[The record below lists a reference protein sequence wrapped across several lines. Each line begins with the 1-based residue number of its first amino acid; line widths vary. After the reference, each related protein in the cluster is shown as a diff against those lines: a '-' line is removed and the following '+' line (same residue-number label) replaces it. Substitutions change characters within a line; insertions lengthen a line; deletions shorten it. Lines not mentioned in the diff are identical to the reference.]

1 MSTVAITFADELRAR
16 GDDALASIFKLR
28 PDLVSPVPNDFS
40 ALAARATSTPS
51 LVRALDSI
59 NMWHYQIIE
68 AACAL
73 PEPFKKSEIVAVT
86 SEETAFALDHLW
98 QMGLLYKE
106 GNNYRTPTN
115 LKMLIGDE
123 PAGLGPI
130 AVKKFDFSILKEIPK
145 ASEEVLAKLTWGP
158 PRGQIGNIKKPGNA
172 IGWLLDNGVLVA
184 LDSNTVA
191 LPRDVAIK
199 LRGGKIHKDMVSK
212 APNLIGKEVVQKQID
227 LAAIANI
234 STILRWCEELLHNLS
249 DEPPTA
255 LRTGGLGVRDLKKI
269 AEHLGIDETCA
280 GFVAELCYLGGL
292 LVIDSDD
299 QILPTSAF
307 DIWLTKSAEERWYSL
322 VVLWLDTSRVSGLIG
337 KNSDKNVAP
346 LGPELDR
353 AGASL
358 IRRSTLKVL
367 NDNPQLTP
375 DVKSLQEIVKW
386 INPQRANNDYVEWTL
401 REAEWLGITGQGALS
416 TFGSNLLNEKEVLEI
431 ESALPKPVDHI
442 LIQADNSA
450 VAPGPLTPE
459 LASEM
464 GTIADI
470 ESRGG
475 ATVYRFS
482 DSSIRRG
489 LDHGKTGDQ
498 IKTFLSKISKTPMP
512 QPLEYLI
519 TDIAKRHGRL
529 RVGSAHTYIRC
540 EDEDLVQQ
548 ILHDKKCEHLRL
560 RKIAPQVLV
569 TDFELAE
576 VIGELRE
583 FGYLPAA
590 ENSGG
595 VLLSQPNLRRSKSRP
610 KPPRIISEFTAPK
623 DAIVTA
629 AVKTIRAGER
639 SKKVESIIP
648 GTSSNETLALI
659 NQYINEGKSLIISY
673 ADNNGGVSNRII
685 EPISISLGTL
695 TARDETSDEILQFR
709 IPRINGVAPSLT
721 KSENK
726 ADLDL

>member
-1 MSTVAITFADELRAR
+1 MSTVAITFADELRSR
-16 GDDALASIFKLR
+16 SDDDLATIFKLR
-28 PDLVSPVPNDFS
+28 PDLVTPVPNDFS
-40 ALAARATSTPS
+40 ALAARASSTPS
-51 LVRALDSI
+51 LVRALDSL
-59 NMWHYQIIE
+59 NLWHYQIVE

-73 PEPFKKSEIVAVT
+73 PEPFKKSELVAVT

-115 LKMLIGDE
+115 LKLLIGDE

-130 AVKKFDFSILKEIPK
+130 SVKKFDFATLKQIPK
-145 ASEEVLAKLTWGP
+145 ASQEVLAKLTWGP
-158 PRGQIGNIKKPGNA
+158 PRGQIANIKKPGNA
-172 IGWLLDNGVLVA
+172 IGWLLENNVLVA
-184 LDSNTVA
+184 IDSHTVA
-191 LPRDVAIK
+191 LPREIAIK
-199 LRGGKIHKDMVSK
+199 LRGGKIHREMLSN
-212 APNLIGKEVVQKQID
+212 AANLKGKKVDQKQVD
-227 LAAIANI
+227 LAAVANI

-255 LRTGGLGVRDLKKI
+255 LRTGGLGVRDLKRI
-269 AEHLGIDETCA
+269 AEHLGVDETCA

-292 LVIDSDD
+292 VVVDSDD

-307 DIWLTKSAEERWYSL
+307 DIWLSKSAEERWFSL
-322 VVLWLDTSRVSGLIG
+322 VVLWLDTSRASGLIG
-337 KNSDKNVAP
+337 KGGDKNIAP

-353 AGASL
+353 AGVSL
-358 IRRSTLKVL
+358 IRRTTLKVL
-367 NDNPQLTP
+367 VDNPQISPEIT
-375 DVKSLQEIVKW
+375 SMQEIIKW
-386 INPQRANNDYVEWTL
+386 CNPQRANNEFVEWNL
-401 REAEWLGITGQGALS
+401 REAEWLGITGQGVIS
-416 TFGSNLLNEKEVLEI
+416 TFGLNLLTEKEDLGI
-431 ESALPKPVDHI
+431 QSALPKPVDHI

-482 DSSIRRG
+482 EGSIRRG

-519 TDIAKRHGRL
+519 ADVAKRHGRL
-529 RVGSAHTYIRC
+529 RVGSAHSYIRC
-540 EDEDLVQQ
+540 EDEGLVQQ

-569 TDFELAE
+569 TEFELTE

-583 FGYLPAA
+583 YGYLPAA
-590 ENSGG
+590 ENAGG
-595 VLLSQPNLRRSKSRP
+595 VLLSQPNLRRAKSRP
-610 KPPRIISEFTAPK
+610 KPPRIISEFSAPK
-623 DAIVTA
+623 DAIVLS

-639 SKKVESIIP
+639 SRKVEPIVA

-659 NQYINEGKSLIISY
+659 NQYISEGKTLMISY

-685 EPISISLGTL
+685 DPISISLGTL
-695 TARDETSDEILQFR
+695 TARDEASDEIVQFR
-709 IPRINGVAPSLT
+709 IPRINGVAPAVTVSG
-721 KSENK
+721 NK

>member
-1 MSTVAITFADELRAR
+1 MSTLAITFADELRAR
-16 GDDALASIFKLR
+16 SDEDLASLFQYR
-28 PDLVSPVPNDFS
+28 PDLLSPVPNDFS
-40 ALAARATSTPS
+40 SLAARASSTPS
-51 LVRALDSI
+51 LVRALDCL
-59 NMWHYQIIE
+59 NLWHYQIIE
-68 AACAL
+68 AACLL
-73 PEPFKKSEIVAVT
+73 PEPFKKSELMLIT
-86 SEETAFALDHLW
+86 SEETAFALDYLW

-106 GNNYRTPTN
+106 GNNFRTLTN
-115 LKMLIGDE
+115 LKLLFGNE
-123 PAGLGPI
+123 PAGLGP
-130 AVKKFDFSILKEIPK
+130 VSVGKVDFSKLKDIPK
-145 ASEEVLAKLTWGP
+145 ASSDVLTKLTWGP
-158 PRGQIGNIKKPGNA
+158 PRGAITNIKKPGSA
-172 IGWLLDNGVLVA
+172 IGWLLENNILVA
-184 LDSNTVA
+184 LDSHTVA
-191 LPRDVAIK
+191 LPREFGIK
-199 LRGGKIHKDMVSK
+199 LRGGKIHKELITK
-212 APNLIGKEVVQKQID
+212 AGDLDGKKIEQKQID

-255 LRTGGLGVRDLKKI
+255 LRNGGIGVRDLKRI
-269 AEHLGIDETCA
+269 AEHLGVDEVCA

-292 LVIDSDD
+292 VVIDPDD

-337 KNSDKNVAP
+337 KVIDKNIAP

-358 IRRSTLKVL
+358 IRRTTLKVL
-367 NDNPQLTP
+367 LENLNTAPQLA
-375 DVKSLQEIVKW
+375 SLQKIVRW
-386 INPQRANNDYVEWTL
+386 WNPQRANDDFVEWNL
-401 REAEWLGITGQGALS
+401 REAEWLGITGQGGLS
-416 TFGSNLLNEKEVLEI
+416 TFGSNLLTEEAVLGVEA
-431 ESALPKPVDHI
+431 SLPKPVDHI

-450 VAPGPLTPE
+450 VAPGPLTAE
-459 LASEM
+459 LSAEM

-482 DSSIRRG
+482 EASIRRG

-498 IKTFLSKISKTPMP
+498 IRTFLIKTSKTPMP
-512 QPLEYLI
+512 QPLDYLI
-519 TDIAKRHGRL
+519 TDVAKRHGRL

-540 EDEDLVQQ
+540 EDEGLVQQ
-548 ILHDKKCEHLRL
+548 ILHDKNCEHLRL
-560 RKIAPQVLV
+560 RKIATQVLV
-569 TDFELAE
+569 TDLELTE
-576 VIGELRE
+576 VINELRE

-590 ENSGG
+590 ENASG
-595 VLLSQPNLRRSKSRP
+595 VLLSQPNLRRAKSRP
-610 KPPRIISEFTAPK
+610 KPPRIISELTSPK
-623 DAIVTA
+623 EGVILS
-629 AVKTIRAGER
+629 AVKAIRAGER
-639 SKKVESIIP
+639 SRKVEPIVS

-659 NQYINEGKSLIISY
+659 NQYISQKRTLIISY

-695 TARDETSDEILQFR
+695 TARDETTGEQVQFR

-721 KSENK
+721 ISENK

>member
-16 GDDALASIFKLR
+16 SDEDLASLFQYR
-28 PDLVSPVPNDFS
+28 PDLLSPVPNDFS
-40 ALAARATSTPS
+40 SLAARASSTPS
-51 LVRALDSI
+51 LVRALDCL
-59 NMWHYQIIE
+59 NLWHYQIIE
-68 AACAL
+68 AACLL
-73 PEPFKKSEIVAVT
+73 PEPFKKSELMLIT
-86 SEETAFALDHLW
+86 SEETAFALDYLW

-106 GNNYRTPTN
+106 GNNFRTLTN
-115 LKMLIGDE
+115 LKLLFGNE
-123 PAGLGPI
+123 PAGLGP
-130 AVKKFDFSILKEIPK
+130 VSVGKVDFSKLRDIPK
-145 ASEEVLAKLTWGP
+145 ASADVLTKLTWGP
-158 PRGQIGNIKKPGNA
+158 PRGAITNIKKPGSA
-172 IGWLLDNGVLVA
+172 IGWLLENNILVA
-184 LDSNTVA
+184 LDSHTVA
-191 LPRDVAIK
+191 LPREFGIK
-199 LRGGKIHKDMVSK
+199 LRGGKIHKELITK
-212 APNLIGKEVVQKQID
+212 AGDLVGKKIEQKQID

-255 LRTGGLGVRDLKKI
+255 LRNGGIGVRDLKRI
-269 AEHLGIDETCA
+269 AEHLGVDEVCA

-292 LVIDSDD
+292 VVIDPDD

-337 KNSDKNVAP
+337 KVIDKNIAP

-358 IRRSTLKVL
+358 IRRTTLKVL
-367 NDNPQLTP
+367 LENLKTAPQLA
-375 DVKSLQEIVKW
+375 SLQKIVRW
-386 INPQRANNDYVEWTL
+386 WNPQRANDDFVEWNL
-401 REAEWLGITGQGALS
+401 REAEWLGITGQGGLS
-416 TFGSNLLNEKEVLEI
+416 TFGSNLLTEESVLGVET
-431 ESALPKPVDHI
+431 SLPKPVDHI

-450 VAPGPLTPE
+450 VAPGPLTAE
-459 LASEM
+459 LSAEM

-482 DSSIRRG
+482 EASIRRG

-498 IKTFLSKISKTPMP
+498 IRSFLIKTSKTPMP
-512 QPLEYLI
+512 QPLDYLI
-519 TDIAKRHGRL
+519 TDVAKRHGKL

-540 EDEDLVQQ
+540 EDEGLVQQ
-548 ILHDKKCEHLRL
+548 ILHDKNCEHLRL
-560 RKIAPQVLV
+560 RKIATQVLV
-569 TDFELAE
+569 TDLELTE
-576 VIGELRE
+576 VINELRE

-590 ENSGG
+590 ENASG
-595 VLLSQPNLRRSKSRP
+595 VLLSQPNLRRAKSRP
-610 KPPRIISEFTAPK
+610 KPPRIISELTSPK
-623 DAIVTA
+623 EGIILS
-629 AVKTIRAGER
+629 AVKAIRAGER
-639 SKKVESIIP
+639 SRKVEPIVS

-659 NQYINEGKSLIISY
+659 NQYISQKRTLIISY

-695 TARDETSDEILQFR
+695 TARDETTGEQVQFR

-721 KSENK
+721 ISENK

>member
-16 GDDALASIFKLR
+16 SDDDLATIFKLR
-28 PDLVSPVPNDFS
+28 PDLVTPVPNDFS
-40 ALAARATSTPS
+40 ALAARASSTPS
-51 LVRALDSI
+51 LVRALDSL
-59 NMWHYQIIE
+59 NLWHYQIVE

-73 PEPFKKSEIVAVT
+73 PEPFKKSELVAVT

-115 LKMLIGDE
+115 LKLLIGDE

-130 AVKKFDFSILKEIPK
+130 SVKKFDFATLKQIPK
-145 ASEEVLAKLTWGP
+145 ASQEVLAKLTWGP
-158 PRGQIGNIKKPGNA
+158 PRGQIANIKKPGNA
-172 IGWLLDNGVLVA
+172 IGWLLENNVLVA
-184 LDSNTVA
+184 IDSHTVA
-191 LPRDVAIK
+191 LPREIAIK
-199 LRGGKIHKDMVSK
+199 LRGGKIHKEMRSTAASLK
-212 APNLIGKEVVQKQID
+212 GKKVDQKQVD
-227 LAAIANI
+227 LAAVANI

-255 LRTGGLGVRDLKKI
+255 LRTGGLGVRDLKRI
-269 AEHLGIDETCA
+269 AEHLGVDETCA

-292 LVIDSDD
+292 VVVDSDD

-307 DIWLTKSAEERWYSL
+307 DIWLAKSAEERWFSL
-322 VVLWLDTSRVSGLIG
+322 VVLWLDTSRASGLIG
-337 KNSDKNVAP
+337 KDGDKNIAP

-353 AGASL
+353 AGVSL
-358 IRRSTLKVL
+358 IRRTTLKVL
-367 NDNPQLTP
+367 QDNPQISPEIT
-375 DVKSLQEIVKW
+375 SMQEIIKW
-386 INPQRANNDYVEWTL
+386 CNPQRANNEFVEWNL
-401 REAEWLGITGQGALS
+401 REAEWLGITGQGVIS
-416 TFGSNLLNEKEVLEI
+416 TFGLNLLAEKEDLGI
-431 ESALPKPVDHI
+431 QSALPKPVDHI

-482 DSSIRRG
+482 EGSIRRG

-519 TDIAKRHGRL
+519 VDVAKRHGRL
-529 RVGSAHTYIRC
+529 RVGSAHSYIRC
-540 EDEDLVQQ
+540 EDEGLVQQ

-569 TDFELAE
+569 TEFELTE

-583 FGYLPAA
+583 YGYLPAA
-590 ENSGG
+590 ENAGG
-595 VLLSQPNLRRSKSRP
+595 VLLSQPNLRRAKSRP
-610 KPPRIISEFTAPK
+610 KPPRIISEFSAPK
-623 DAIVTA
+623 DAIVLS

-639 SKKVESIIP
+639 SRKVEPIVA

-659 NQYINEGKSLIISY
+659 NQYISEGKTLMISY

-685 EPISISLGTL
+685 DPISISLGTL
-695 TARDETSDEILQFR
+695 TARDEASDEIVQFR
-709 IPRINGVAPSLT
+709 IPRINGVAPAVTVSG
-721 KSENK
+721 NK

>member
-16 GDDALASIFKLR
+16 ADDALASIFKLR

-199 LRGGKIHKDMVSK
+199 LRGGKIHKEMVSK

-540 EDEDLVQQ
+540 EDEGLVQQ

-639 SKKVESIIP
+639 SKKVEPIIP

>member
-16 GDDALASIFKLR
+16 ADDALASIFKLR

-346 LGPELDR
+346 PGPELDR

-540 EDEDLVQQ
+540 EDEGLVQQ

-569 TDFELAE
+569 TDFDLAE

-639 SKKVESIIP
+639 SKKVEPIIP

>member
-16 GDDALASIFKLR
+16 ADDALASIFKLR

-145 ASEEVLAKLTWGP
+145 ASEEVLAKLIWGP

-199 LRGGKIHKDMVSK
+199 LRGGKIHKEMVSK

-249 DEPPTA
+249 DEPPMA

-269 AEHLGIDETCA
+269 AEHLGIDESCA

-337 KNSDKNVAP
+337 KISDKNVAP

-367 NDNPQLTP
+367 NDNPQLMP

-431 ESALPKPVDHI
+431 ESALPRPVDHI

-512 QPLEYLI
+512 QPLDYLI

-540 EDEDLVQQ
+540 EDEGLVQQ

-639 SKKVESIIP
+639 SKKVEPIIP

>member
-16 GDDALASIFKLR
+16 ADDALASIFKLR

-73 PEPFKKSEIVAVT
+73 PEPFKKSEIVSVT

-199 LRGGKIHKDMVSK
+199 LRGGKIHKEMVSK

-227 LAAIANI
+227 LAATANI

-337 KNSDKNVAP
+337 KISDKNVAP

-512 QPLEYLI
+512 QPLDYLI
-519 TDIAKRHGRL
+519 SDIAKRHGRL

-540 EDEDLVQQ
+540 EDEGLVQQ

-639 SKKVESIIP
+639 SKKVEPIIP

>member
-16 GDDALASIFKLR
+16 ADDALASIFKLR

-512 QPLEYLI
+512 QPLDYLI

-540 EDEDLVQQ
+540 EDEGLVQQ

-569 TDFELAE
+569 TDFDLAE

>member
-16 GDDALASIFKLR
+16 ADDALASIFKLR

-337 KNSDKNVAP
+337 KISDKNVAP

-540 EDEDLVQQ
+540 EDEGLVQQ

-639 SKKVESIIP
+639 SKKVEPIIP

>member
-1 MSTVAITFADELRAR
+1 MSTVAITFADELRSR
-16 GDDALASIFKLR
+16 SDEELANIFRLR
-28 PDLVSPVPNDFS
+28 PDLVTPVPNDFS

-51 LVRALDSI
+51 LVRAIDSL
-59 NMWHYQIIE
+59 NLWQYQIIE

-73 PEPFKKSEIVAVT
+73 PEPFKKSELVAVT
-86 SEETAFALDHLW
+86 SEQTNFALDQLW

-115 LKMLIGDE
+115 LKLLIGDE
-123 PAGLGPI
+123 PAGLGPFS
-130 AVKKFDFSILKEIPK
+130 VKKIDLDTLKKVPK
-145 ASEEVLAKLTWGP
+145 ASQEVLEKLIWGP
-158 PRGQIGNIKKPGNA
+158 PRGQIANIKKPGNA
-172 IGWLLDNGVLVA
+172 IGWLLENNVLVA
-184 LDSNTVA
+184 LDSHTVA
-191 LPRDVAIK
+191 LPREIAIK
-199 LRGGKIHKDMVSK
+199 LRGGKIHKEIFSNPSK
-212 APNLIGKEVVQKQID
+212 LSGKKIEQKQID
-227 LAAIANI
+227 SAAVANI
-234 STILRWCEELLHNLS
+234 STILRWCEEFLHNLS
-249 DEPPTA
+249 DETPTA
-255 LRTGGLGVRDLKKI
+255 LRTGGIGVRDLKRI
-269 AEHLGIDETCA
+269 AEHLGVDESCA
-280 GFVAELCYLGGL
+280 GFIAELCYLGGL

-307 DIWLTKSAEERWYSL
+307 DLWLSKPAEERWYSL
-322 VVLWLDTSRVSGLIG
+322 VILWLDTSRVSGLIG
-337 KNSDKNVAP
+337 KSGDRSIAP

-358 IRRSTLKVL
+358 IRRTALKVL
-367 NDNPQLTP
+367 SENRQISP
-375 DVKSLQEIVKW
+375 DFKSIQEIIKW
-386 INPQRANNDYVEWTL
+386 WNPKRANSDFVEWFL
-401 REAEWLGITGQGALS
+401 REAEWLGITGQGGIS
-416 TFGSNLLNEKEVLEI
+416 TFGINLLFGAEDLGI

-450 VAPGPLTPE
+450 VAPGPLLPE
-459 LASEM
+459 LAAEM

-482 DSSIRRG
+482 ESSIRRG

-498 IKTFLSKISKTPMP
+498 IKSFLIKTSKTPMP

-519 TDIAKRHGRL
+519 SDVAKRHGKL

-540 EDEDLVQQ
+540 EDEGLVQQ
-548 ILHDKKCEHLRL
+548 ILHDKKCEHLRF

-569 TDFELAE
+569 TDFELLE

-583 FGYLPAA
+583 YGYLPAA
-590 ENSGG
+590 ENASG

-610 KPPRIISEFTAPK
+610 KPPRIISEFSAPQ
-623 DAIVTA
+623 DAVVIA
-629 AVKTIRAGER
+629 AVKSIRTGER
-639 SKKVESIIP
+639 SRKVEPIIP

-659 NQYINEGKSLIISY
+659 NQYIAEGKTLMISY

-685 EPISISLGTL
+685 DPISISLGTL
-695 TARDETSDEILQFR
+695 TAKDEASGELVQFR
-709 IPRINGVAPSLT
+709 IPRINGVAPALT
-721 KSENK
+721 ILENK

>member
-28 PDLVSPVPNDFS
+28 PELVSPVPNDFS

-199 LRGGKIHKDMVSK
+199 LRGGKIHKEMVSK

-540 EDEDLVQQ
+540 EDEGLVQQ

-639 SKKVESIIP
+639 SKKVEPIIP

>member
-16 GDDALASIFKLR
+16 ADDALASIFKLR

-249 DEPPTA
+249 DEPPMA

-337 KNSDKNVAP
+337 KISDKNVAP
-346 LGPELDR
+346 IGPELDR

-367 NDNPQLTP
+367 QDNPRLTP
-375 DVKSLQEIVKW
+375 DIKSLQEIVKW

-416 TFGSNLLNEKEVLEI
+416 TFGSNLLSEKEELEI

-540 EDEDLVQQ
+540 EDEGLVQQ

-590 ENSGG
+590 ENASG
-595 VLLSQPNLRRSKSRP
+595 VLLSQPNLRRAKSRP
-610 KPPRIISEFTAPK
+610 KPPRIISELTSPK
-623 DAIVTA
+623 EGVILS
-629 AVKTIRAGER
+629 AVKAVRAGER
-639 SKKVESIIP
+639 SRKVEPIVS

-659 NQYINEGKSLIISY
+659 NQYISQKRTLIISY

-695 TARDETSDEILQFR
+695 TARDETTGEQVQFR

-721 KSENK
+721 ISENK

>member
-1 MSTVAITFADELRAR
+1 MSTLAITFADELRAR
-16 GDDALASIFKLR
+16 SDEDLASLFQYR
-28 PDLVSPVPNDFS
+28 PDLLSPVPNDFS
-40 ALAARATSTPS
+40 SLAARASSTPS
-51 LVRALDSI
+51 LVRALDCL
-59 NMWHYQIIE
+59 NLWHYQIIE
-68 AACAL
+68 AACLL
-73 PEPFKKSEIVAVT
+73 PEPFKKSELMLIT
-86 SEETAFALDHLW
+86 SEETAFALDYLW

-106 GNNYRTPTN
+106 GNNFRTLTN
-115 LKMLIGDE
+115 LKLLFGNE
-123 PAGLGPI
+123 PAGLGP
-130 AVKKFDFSILKEIPK
+130 VSVGKVDFSKLKDIPK
-145 ASEEVLAKLTWGP
+145 ASSDVLTKLTWGP
-158 PRGQIGNIKKPGNA
+158 PRGAITNIKKPGSA
-172 IGWLLDNGVLVA
+172 IGWLLENNILVA
-184 LDSNTVA
+184 LDSHTVA
-191 LPRDVAIK
+191 LPREFGIK
-199 LRGGKIHKDMVSK
+199 LRGGKIHKELITK
-212 APNLIGKEVVQKQID
+212 AGDLDGKKIEQKQID

-255 LRTGGLGVRDLKKI
+255 LRNGGIGVRDLKRI
-269 AEHLGIDETCA
+269 AEHLGIDEVCA

-292 LVIDSDD
+292 VVIDPDD

-337 KNSDKNVAP
+337 KVIDKNIAP

-358 IRRSTLKVL
+358 IRRTTLKVL
-367 NDNPQLTP
+367 LENLNTAPQLA
-375 DVKSLQEIVKW
+375 SLQKIVRW
-386 INPQRANNDYVEWTL
+386 WNPQRANDDFVEWNL
-401 REAEWLGITGQGALS
+401 REAEWLGITGQGGLS
-416 TFGSNLLNEKEVLEI
+416 TFGSNLLTEEAVLGVEA
-431 ESALPKPVDHI
+431 SLPKPVDHI

-482 DSSIRRG
+482 EGSIRRG

-519 TDIAKRHGRL
+519 ADVAKRHGRL
-529 RVGSAHTYIRC
+529 RVGTAHSYIRC
-540 EDEDLVQQ
+540 EDEGLVQQ

-569 TDFELAE
+569 TEFELTE

-583 FGYLPAA
+583 YGYLPAA
-590 ENSGG
+590 ENAGG
-595 VLLSQPNLRRSKSRP
+595 VLLSQPNLRRAKSRP
-610 KPPRIISEFTAPK
+610 KPPRIISEFSAPK
-623 DAIVTA
+623 DAIVLS

-639 SKKVESIIP
+639 SRKVEPIVA

-659 NQYINEGKSLIISY
+659 NQYISEGKTLMISY

-685 EPISISLGTL
+685 DPISISLGTL
-695 TARDETSDEILQFR
+695 TARDEASDEIVQFR
-709 IPRINGVAPSLT
+709 IPRINGVAPALT
-721 KSENK
+721 VLGNK

>member
-1 MSTVAITFADELRAR
+1 MSTVAITFADELRSR
-16 GDDALASIFKLR
+16 SDEDLASIFRLR
-28 PDLVSPVPNDFS
+28 PDLVTPVPNDFS
-40 ALAARATSTPS
+40 ALSARATSTPS
-51 LVRALDSI
+51 LVRALDSL
-59 NMWHYQIIE
+59 NLWHYQIIE

-73 PEPFKKSEIVAVT
+73 PEPFKKSELVAVT
-86 SEETAFALDHLW
+86 SEETTFALEHLW

-115 LKMLIGDE
+115 LKLLIGEE
-123 PAGLGPI
+123 PAGLGPFS
-130 AVKKFDFSILKEIPK
+130 VKKFDFGSLKDIPK
-145 ASEEVLAKLTWGP
+145 TSQEVLEKLTWGP
-158 PRGQIGNIKKPGNA
+158 PRGQIANIKKPGNA
-172 IGWLLDNGVLVA
+172 IGWLLDNNVLVP
-184 LDSNTVA
+184 LDSHTVA
-191 LPRDVAIK
+191 LPREIAIK
-199 LRGGKIHKDMVSK
+199 LRGGKIHKEISSK
-212 APNLIGKEVVQKQID
+212 SADLVGKKVVQKQID

-234 STILRWCEELLHNLS
+234 STILRWCEEFLHNLS

-255 LRTGGLGVRDLKKI
+255 LRTGGIGVRDLKRI
-269 AEHLGIDETCA
+269 AEHLGVDETCA

-292 LVIDSDD
+292 VVIDSDD

-307 DIWLTKSAEERWYSL
+307 DIWLTKTAEERWYSL

-337 KNSDKNVAP
+337 KVGDKSIAP

-353 AGASL
+353 AGACL
-358 IRRSTLKVL
+358 IRRTTLKVL
-367 NDNPQLTP
+367 SENQQICP
-375 DVKSLQEIVKW
+375 DIKSIQEIVKW
-386 INPQRANNDYVEWTL
+386 WNPQRANSDFVEWSL
-401 REAEWLGITGQGALS
+401 REAEWLGVTGQGVIS
-416 TFGSNLLNEKEVLEI
+416 TFGIKLLSEAEDLGI

-450 VAPGPLTPE
+450 VAPGPLLPE

-482 DSSIRRG
+482 EASIRRG

-498 IKTFLSKISKTPMP
+498 IKTFLSKTSKTPMP

-519 TDIAKRHGRL
+519 ADVAKRHGRL

-540 EDEDLVQQ
+540 EDEGLVQQ

-569 TDFELAE
+569 TDFELNE
-576 VIGELRE
+576 VIIELRE
-583 FGYLPAA
+583 YGYLPAA
-590 ENSGG
+590 ENAGG

-623 DAIVTA
+623 EVIVLA
-629 AVKTIRAGER
+629 AVKSIRTGER
-639 SKKVESIIP
+639 SRKVEPIVP

-659 NQYINEGKSLIISY
+659 NQYIAEGKTLMISY

-685 EPISISLGTL
+685 DPISISLGTL
-695 TARDETSDEILQFR
+695 TARDEASDEIVQFR
-709 IPRINGVAPSLT
+709 IPRINGVAPALT
-721 KSENK
+721 ILENK

>member
-16 GDDALASIFKLR
+16 SDEDLASLFQYR
-28 PDLVSPVPNDFS
+28 PDLLSPVPNDFS
-40 ALAARATSTPS
+40 SLAARASSTPS
-51 LVRALDSI
+51 LVRALDCL
-59 NMWHYQIIE
+59 NLWHYQIIE
-68 AACAL
+68 AACLL
-73 PEPFKKSEIVAVT
+73 PEPFKKSELMLIT
-86 SEETAFALDHLW
+86 SEETAFALDYLW

-106 GNNYRTPTN
+106 GNNFRTLTN
-115 LKMLIGDE
+115 LKLLFGNE
-123 PAGLGPI
+123 PAGLGPVS
-130 AVKKFDFSILKEIPK
+130 AGKVDFSKLKDIPK
-145 ASEEVLAKLTWGP
+145 ASADVLTKLTWGP
-158 PRGQIGNIKKPGNA
+158 PRGAITNIKKPGSA
-172 IGWLLDNGVLVA
+172 IGWLLENNILVA
-184 LDSNTVA
+184 LDSHTVA
-191 LPRDVAIK
+191 LPREFGIK
-199 LRGGKIHKDMVSK
+199 LRGGKIHKELITK
-212 APNLIGKEVVQKQID
+212 AGDLVGKKIEQKQID

-255 LRTGGLGVRDLKKI
+255 LRNGGIGVRDLKRI
-269 AEHLGIDETCA
+269 AEHLGVDEVCA

-292 LVIDSDD
+292 VVIDPDD

-337 KNSDKNVAP
+337 KVIDKNIAP

-358 IRRSTLKVL
+358 IRRTTLKVL
-367 NDNPQLTP
+367 LENLKTAPQLA
-375 DVKSLQEIVKW
+375 SLQKIVRW
-386 INPQRANNDYVEWTL
+386 WNPQRANDDFVEWNL
-401 REAEWLGITGQGALS
+401 REAEWLGITGQGGLS
-416 TFGSNLLNEKEVLEI
+416 TFGSNLLTEEAVLGVET
-431 ESALPKPVDHI
+431 SLPKPVDHI

-450 VAPGPLTPE
+450 VAPGPLTAE
-459 LASEM
+459 LSAEM

-482 DSSIRRG
+482 EASIRRG

-498 IKTFLSKISKTPMP
+498 IRSFLIKTSKTPMP
-512 QPLEYLI
+512 QPLDYLI
-519 TDIAKRHGRL
+519 TDVAKRHGKL

-540 EDEDLVQQ
+540 EDEGLVQQ
-548 ILHDKKCEHLRL
+548 ILHDKNCEHLRL
-560 RKIAPQVLV
+560 RKIATQVLV
-569 TDFELAE
+569 TDLELTE
-576 VIGELRE
+576 VINELRE

-590 ENSGG
+590 ENASG
-595 VLLSQPNLRRSKSRP
+595 VLLSQPNLRRAKSRP
-610 KPPRIISEFTAPK
+610 KPPRIISELTSPK
-623 DAIVTA
+623 EGIILS
-629 AVKTIRAGER
+629 AVKAIRAGER
-639 SKKVESIIP
+639 SRKVEPIVS

-659 NQYINEGKSLIISY
+659 NQYISQKRTLIISY

-695 TARDETSDEILQFR
+695 TARDETTGEQVQFR

-721 KSENK
+721 ISENK

>member
-1 MSTVAITFADELRAR
+1 MSTVAITFADELRSR
-16 GDDALASIFKLR
+16 SDDDLATIFKLR
-28 PDLVSPVPNDFS
+28 PDLVTPVPNDFS
-40 ALAARATSTPS
+40 ALAARASSTPS
-51 LVRALDSI
+51 LVRALDSL
-59 NMWHYQIIE
+59 NLWHYQIVE

-73 PEPFKKSEIVAVT
+73 PEPFKKSELVTVT

-115 LKMLIGDE
+115 LKLLIGDE

-130 AVKKFDFSILKEIPK
+130 SVKKFDFATLKQIPK
-145 ASEEVLAKLTWGP
+145 ASQEVLAKLTWGP
-158 PRGQIGNIKKPGNA
+158 PRGQIANIKKPGNA
-172 IGWLLDNGVLVA
+172 IGWLLENNVLVA
-184 LDSNTVA
+184 IDSHTVA
-191 LPRDVAIK
+191 LPREIAIK
-199 LRGGKIHKDMVSK
+199 LRGGKIHREMLST
-212 APNLIGKEVVQKQID
+212 AANLKGKKVDQKQVD
-227 LAAIANI
+227 LAAVANI

-255 LRTGGLGVRDLKKI
+255 LRTGGLGVRDLKRI
-269 AEHLGIDETCA
+269 AEHLGVDETCA

-292 LVIDSDD
+292 VVVDSDD

-307 DIWLTKSAEERWYSL
+307 DIWLSKSAEERWFSL
-322 VVLWLDTSRVSGLIG
+322 VVLWLDTSRASGLIG
-337 KNSDKNVAP
+337 KGGDKNIAP

-353 AGASL
+353 AGVSL
-358 IRRSTLKVL
+358 IRRTTLKVL
-367 NDNPQLTP
+367 VDNPQISPEIT
-375 DVKSLQEIVKW
+375 SMQEIIKW
-386 INPQRANNDYVEWTL
+386 CNPQRANNEFVEWNL
-401 REAEWLGITGQGALS
+401 REAEWLGITGQGVIS
-416 TFGSNLLNEKEVLEI
+416 TFGLNLLTEKEDLGI
-431 ESALPKPVDHI
+431 QSALPKPVDHI

-482 DSSIRRG
+482 EGSIRRG

-519 TDIAKRHGRL
+519 ADVAKRHGRL
-529 RVGSAHTYIRC
+529 RVGSAHSYIRC
-540 EDEDLVQQ
+540 EDEGLVQQ

-569 TDFELAE
+569 TEFELTE

-583 FGYLPAA
+583 YGYLPAA
-590 ENSGG
+590 ENAGG
-595 VLLSQPNLRRSKSRP
+595 VLLSQPNLRRAKSRP
-610 KPPRIISEFTAPK
+610 KPPRIISEFSAPK
-623 DAIVTA
+623 DAIVLS

-639 SKKVESIIP
+639 SRKVEPIVA

-659 NQYINEGKSLIISY
+659 NQYISEGKTLMISY

-685 EPISISLGTL
+685 DPISISLGTL
-695 TARDETSDEILQFR
+695 TARDEASDEIVQFR
-709 IPRINGVAPSLT
+709 IPRINGVAPAVTVSG
-721 KSENK
+721 NK

>member
-16 GDDALASIFKLR
+16 ADDALASIFKLR

-73 PEPFKKSEIVAVT
+73 PEPFKKSEIVSVT

-199 LRGGKIHKDMVSK
+199 LRGGKIHKEMVSK
-212 APNLIGKEVVQKQID
+212 APNLIGKELVQKQID

-269 AEHLGIDETCA
+269 AEHLGIDETCG

-337 KNSDKNVAP
+337 KISDKNVAP

-367 NDNPQLTP
+367 NDNPRITP

-540 EDEDLVQQ
+540 EDEGLVQQ

-639 SKKVESIIP
+639 SKKVEPIIP

>member
-16 GDDALASIFKLR
+16 SDEDLATVFKLR
-28 PDLVSPVPNDFS
+28 PDLVTPVPNDFS
-40 ALAARATSTPS
+40 ALAARASSTPS
-51 LVRALDSI
+51 LVRALDSL
-59 NMWHYQIIE
+59 NLWHYQIVE
-68 AACAL
+68 AARAL
-73 PEPFKKSEIVAVT
+73 PEPFKKSELVAVT

-106 GNNYRTPTN
+106 GNNFRTPTN
-115 LKMLIGDE
+115 LKLLIGEE

-130 AVKKFDFSILKEIPK
+130 SVKKFDFATLKQIPK

-158 PRGQIGNIKKPGNA
+158 PRGQIANIKKPGNA
-172 IGWLLDNGVLVA
+172 IGWLLENNVLVA
-184 LDSNTVA
+184 IDSHTVA
-191 LPRDVAIK
+191 LPREIAIK
-199 LRGGKIHKDMVSK
+199 LRGGKIHKEIIST
-212 APNLIGKEVVQKQID
+212 AANLKGKKVDQKQVD
-227 LAAIANI
+227 LAAVANI

-255 LRTGGLGVRDLKKI
+255 LRTGGLGVRDLKRI
-269 AEHLGIDETCA
+269 AEHLGVDETCA

-292 LVIDSDD
+292 VVVDSDD

-307 DIWLTKSAEERWYSL
+307 DIWLSKSAEERWFSL
-322 VVLWLDTSRVSGLIG
+322 VVLWLDTSRASGLIG
-337 KNSDKNVAP
+337 KATDKNIAP

-353 AGASL
+353 AGVSL
-358 IRRSTLKVL
+358 IRRTTLKVL
-367 NDNPQLTP
+367 LDNPQISPEIT
-375 DVKSLQEIVKW
+375 SMQEIIKW
-386 INPQRANNDYVEWTL
+386 WNPQRANNEFVEWNL
-401 REAEWLGITGQGALS
+401 REAEWLGITGQGVIS
-416 TFGSNLLNEKEVLEI
+416 TFGLNLLTEKEDLGI
-431 ESALPKPVDHI
+431 QSALPKPVDHI

-482 DSSIRRG
+482 EGSIRRG

-519 TDIAKRHGRL
+519 ADVAKRHGRL
-529 RVGSAHTYIRC
+529 RVGSAHSYIRC
-540 EDEDLVQQ
+540 EDEGLVQQ

-569 TDFELAE
+569 TEFELTE

-583 FGYLPAA
+583 YGYLPAA
-590 ENSGG
+590 ENAGG
-595 VLLSQPNLRRSKSRP
+595 VLLSQPNLRRAKSRP
-610 KPPRIISEFTAPK
+610 KPPRIISEFSAPK
-623 DAIVTA
+623 DAIVLS

-639 SKKVESIIP
+639 SRKVEPIVA

-659 NQYINEGKSLIISY
+659 NQYISEGKTLMISY

-685 EPISISLGTL
+685 DPISISLGTL
-695 TARDETSDEILQFR
+695 TARDEASDEIVQFR
-709 IPRINGVAPSLT
+709 IPRINGVAPALT
-721 KSENK
+721 VLGNK

>member
-16 GDDALASIFKLR
+16 ADDALASIFKLR

-540 EDEDLVQQ
+540 EDEGLVQQ

-569 TDFELAE
+569 TDFDLAE

-639 SKKVESIIP
+639 SKKVEPIIP

>member
-16 GDDALASIFKLR
+16 SDDDLAKIFKLR
-28 PDLVSPVPNDFS
+28 PDLVTPVPNDFS
-40 ALAARATSTPS
+40 ALAARASSTPS
-51 LVRALDSI
+51 LVRALDSL
-59 NMWHYQIIE
+59 NLWHYQIVE

-73 PEPFKKSEIVAVT
+73 PEPFKKSELVAVT

-98 QMGLLYKE
+98 QMALLYKE

-115 LKMLIGDE
+115 LKLLIGDE

-130 AVKKFDFSILKEIPK
+130 SVKKFDFATLKQIPK
-145 ASEEVLAKLTWGP
+145 ASQEVLAKLTWGP
-158 PRGQIGNIKKPGNA
+158 PRGQIANIKKPGNA
-172 IGWLLDNGVLVA
+172 IGWLLENNVLVA
-184 LDSNTVA
+184 IDSHTVA
-191 LPRDVAIK
+191 LPREIAIK
-199 LRGGKIHKDMVSK
+199 LRGGKIHREMLTN
-212 APNLIGKEVVQKQID
+212 AANLKGKKVDQKQVD
-227 LAAIANI
+227 LAAVANI

-255 LRTGGLGVRDLKKI
+255 LRTGGLGVRDLKRI
-269 AEHLGIDETCA
+269 AEHLGVDETCA

-292 LVIDSDD
+292 VVVDSDD

-307 DIWLTKSAEERWYSL
+307 DIWLSKSAEERWFSL
-322 VVLWLDTSRVSGLIG
+322 VVLWLDTSRASGLIG
-337 KNSDKNVAP
+337 KGGDKNIAP

-353 AGASL
+353 AGVSL
-358 IRRSTLKVL
+358 IRRTTLKVL
-367 NDNPQLTP
+367 VDNPQISPEIT
-375 DVKSLQEIVKW
+375 SMQEIIKW
-386 INPQRANNDYVEWTL
+386 CNPQRANKEFVEWNL
-401 REAEWLGITGQGALS
+401 REAEWLGITGQGVIS
-416 TFGSNLLNEKEVLEI
+416 TFGLNLLTEKEDLGI
-431 ESALPKPVDHI
+431 QSALPKPVDHI

-482 DSSIRRG
+482 EGSIRRG

-498 IKTFLSKISKTPMP
+498 IKTFLSKISKTSMP

-519 TDIAKRHGRL
+519 ADVAKRHGRL
-529 RVGSAHTYIRC
+529 RVGSAHSYIRC
-540 EDEDLVQQ
+540 EDEGVVQQ

-569 TDFELAE
+569 TEFELTE

-583 FGYLPAA
+583 YGYLPAA
-590 ENSGG
+590 ENAGG
-595 VLLSQPNLRRSKSRP
+595 VLLSQPNLRRAKSRP
-610 KPPRIISEFTAPK
+610 KPPRIISEFSAPK
-623 DAIVTA
+623 DAIVLS

-639 SKKVESIIP
+639 SRKVEPIVA

-659 NQYINEGKSLIISY
+659 NQYISEGKTLIISY

-685 EPISISLGTL
+685 DPISISLGTL
-695 TARDETSDEILQFR
+695 TARDEASDEIVQFR
-709 IPRINGVAPSLT
+709 IPRINGVAPAVTDSG
-721 KSENK
+721 NK
-726 ADLDL
+726 ADLDI

>member
-16 GDDALASIFKLR
+16 ADDALASIFKLR

-199 LRGGKIHKDMVSK
+199 LRGGKIHKEILSK
-212 APNLIGKEVVQKQID
+212 VPNLIGKEVVQKQID

-337 KNSDKNVAP
+337 KISDKNVAP

-358 IRRSTLKVL
+358 IRKSTLKVL
-367 NDNPQLTP
+367 QENPRLTP
-375 DVKSLQEIVKW
+375 EIKSMQEIVKW
-386 INPQRANNDYVEWTL
+386 INPQ
-401 REAEWLGITGQGALS
+401 
-416 TFGSNLLNEKEVLEI
+416 
-431 ESALPKPVDHI
+431 
-442 LIQADNSA
+442 
-450 VAPGPLTPE
+450 
-459 LASEM
+459 
-464 GTIADI
+464 
-470 ESRGG
+470 
-475 ATVYRFS
+475 
-482 DSSIRRG
+482 
-489 LDHGKTGDQ
+489 
-498 IKTFLSKISKTPMP
+498 
-512 QPLEYLI
+512 
-519 TDIAKRHGRL
+519 
-529 RVGSAHTYIRC
+529 
-540 EDEDLVQQ
+540 
-548 ILHDKKCEHLRL
+548 
-560 RKIAPQVLV
+560 
-569 TDFELAE
+569 
-576 VIGELRE
+576 
-583 FGYLPAA
+583 
-590 ENSGG
+590 
-595 VLLSQPNLRRSKSRP
+595 
-610 KPPRIISEFTAPK
+610 
-623 DAIVTA
+623 
-629 AVKTIRAGER
+629 
-639 SKKVESIIP
+639 
-648 GTSSNETLALI
+648 
-659 NQYINEGKSLIISY
+659 
-673 ADNNGGVSNRII
+673 
-685 EPISISLGTL
+685 
-695 TARDETSDEILQFR
+695 
-709 IPRINGVAPSLT
+709 
-721 KSENK
+721 
-726 ADLDL
+726 

>member
-16 GDDALASIFKLR
+16 SDEDLASLFQYR
-28 PDLVSPVPNDFS
+28 PDLLSPVPNDFS
-40 ALAARATSTPS
+40 SLAARASSTPS
-51 LVRALDSI
+51 LVRALDCL
-59 NMWHYQIIE
+59 NLWHYQIIE
-68 AACAL
+68 AACLL
-73 PEPFKKSEIVAVT
+73 PEPFKKSELMLIT
-86 SEETAFALDHLW
+86 SEETAFALDYLW

-106 GNNYRTPTN
+106 GNNFRTLTN
-115 LKMLIGDE
+115 LKLLFGNE
-123 PAGLGPI
+123 PAGLGP
-130 AVKKFDFSILKEIPK
+130 VSGGKVDFSKLKDIPK
-145 ASEEVLAKLTWGP
+145 ASADVLTKLTWGP
-158 PRGQIGNIKKPGNA
+158 PRGAITNIKKPGSA
-172 IGWLLDNGVLVA
+172 IGWLLENNILVA
-184 LDSNTVA
+184 LDSHTVA
-191 LPRDVAIK
+191 LPREFGIK
-199 LRGGKIHKDMVSK
+199 LRGGKIHKELITK
-212 APNLIGKEVVQKQID
+212 AGDLVGKKIEQKQID

-255 LRTGGLGVRDLKKI
+255 LRNGGIGVRDLKRI
-269 AEHLGIDETCA
+269 AEHLGVDEVCA

-292 LVIDSDD
+292 VVIDPDD

-337 KNSDKNVAP
+337 KVIDKNIAP

-358 IRRSTLKVL
+358 IRRTTLKVL
-367 NDNPQLTP
+367 LENLKTAPQLA
-375 DVKSLQEIVKW
+375 SLQKIVRW
-386 INPQRANNDYVEWTL
+386 WNPQRANDDFVEWNL
-401 REAEWLGITGQGALS
+401 REAEWLGITGQGGLS
-416 TFGSNLLNEKEVLEI
+416 TFGSNLLTEEAVLGVET
-431 ESALPKPVDHI
+431 SLPKPVDHI

-450 VAPGPLTPE
+450 VAPGPLTAE
-459 LASEM
+459 LSAEM

-482 DSSIRRG
+482 EASIRRG

-498 IKTFLSKISKTPMP
+498 IRSFLIKTSKTPMP
-512 QPLEYLI
+512 QPLDYLI
-519 TDIAKRHGRL
+519 TDVAKRHGKL

-540 EDEDLVQQ
+540 EDEGLVQQ
-548 ILHDKKCEHLRL
+548 ILHDKNCEHLRL
-560 RKIAPQVLV
+560 RKIATQVLV
-569 TDFELAE
+569 TDLELTE
-576 VIGELRE
+576 VINELRE

-590 ENSGG
+590 ENASG
-595 VLLSQPNLRRSKSRP
+595 VLLSQPNLRRAKSRP
-610 KPPRIISEFTAPK
+610 KPPRIISELTSPK
-623 DAIVTA
+623 EGIILS
-629 AVKTIRAGER
+629 AVKAIRAGER
-639 SKKVESIIP
+639 SRKVEPIVS

-659 NQYINEGKSLIISY
+659 NQYISQKRTLIISY

-695 TARDETSDEILQFR
+695 TARDETTGEQVQFR

-721 KSENK
+721 ISENK

>member
-16 GDDALASIFKLR
+16 ADDALASIFKLR

-145 ASEEVLAKLTWGP
+145 ASEEVLVKLTWGP

-199 LRGGKIHKDMVSK
+199 LRGGKIHKEMVSK

-367 NDNPQLTP
+367 NDSPQLTP

-540 EDEDLVQQ
+540 EDEGLVQQ

-639 SKKVESIIP
+639 SKKVEPIIP